1 MDNKKDDKYYIDK
14 VIENIDVI
22 IEYTQDLD
30 YEEFISYDIL
40 VDATLFRLIQMAE
53 NVKNISQEY
62 KDKHDEIEWG
72 LIAGFRNGI
81 VHHYGQTEF
90 ETVYEIV
97 SEDIYELRRALRG
110 PEIEREPDDERGNDG
125 PSL

>member
-62 KDKHDEIEWG
+62 KDKHTEIEWG